1 MKITVEQDKLAELIE
16 AILQAEE
23 ITSEINQLNFEL
35 FMKLNGAFQQVHQL
49 AYSWEPQD
57 IQVES
62 DQRRQSK

>member
-16 AILQAEE
+16 AILQAGK
-23 ITSEINQLNFEL
+23 ISTEINQLSFEL

-57 IQVES
+57 IQVGS
-62 DQRRQSK
+62 DQRRQGK